1 MNRTGKFTFERHL
14 KSRFRHF
21 AESLLSEETV
31 HSMEKREYQRKCTE
45 KPEEVSDAE
54 IKRLL
59 EKYDPPVTIVTKDT
73 LPKEPIDNKKTV
85 KFQKSVYACAK
96 QWAKEDGVSIG
107 EYINK
112 AVDNLNLAN
121 QMLKDMSKELD
132 TERNNK

>member
-1 MNRTGKFTFERHL
+1 MNRTSKFTFERHL

-21 AESLLSEETV
+21 AESLLSEETI

-59 EKYDPPVTIVTKDT
+59 EKYDPPVTIVTKDI

-96 QWAKEDGVSIG
+96 QWAKAEGITKD
-107 EYINK
+107 EYINQ
-112 AVDNLNLAN
+112 AVANLNLSK
-121 QMLKDMSKELD
+121 QILKDMYRRKQDE
-132 TERNNK
+132 